1 MSRPT
6 GLKALIAHRNLL
18 IALTRYLMQ
27 DRTGG
32 VLGAAIEMLVK
43 VLKARGALA
52 YLVEG
57 DELVLVAHNGLPRR
71 AKAWL
76 SHLPMSGEPWFVA
89 QRVAHERKREVD
101 TELAASRA
109 GMGIRPALEEAG
121 WKALAG
127 FPLMVGRDVLGALVL
142 AASSEG
148 AFDRETMN
156 MLEAVGGIL
165 ALSLERERSLA
176 KDRED
181 KAREAETAQLATMGL
196 VASNVARE
204 LAAPV
209 GALSLQLDQQ
219 QTELR
224 ELRRLIDEVEG
235 IEEAHVDA
243 LKRLQKRARATF
255 ETVERMQG
263 LTSRLLSFSRE
274 SQPETVDLARI
285 VERVIDTA
293 QSNVTSKG
301 VALRVEGA
309 EDELPVD
316 GREESLQM
324 LVLQLVLYASQECA
338 GATDEPEVVVRV
350 YPDREHNVV
359 AVAATGRSGQQS
371 GKRIYGSM
379 VKGNRAAVGLALA
392 KQTALMHGGRVET
405 GISDLGG
412 VLLKVT
418 LPASEGRA
426 SHPASTPVPASGDPV
441 EAVVYEAVEAAPRAG
456 GIDLDLELPPGTA
469 PSRPPP
475 APEPFVEGRDMGL
488 ELELPGSGPPPA
500 VDGPTADEPA
510 PEPRRRHGSRKAKA
524 PATLMGIGMGGDP
537 ADDLDDDVDP
547 DDVPTSIHG
556 RRMHQGLEDL
566 DDAFEDEASADE
578 APHAELDARFG
589 EASSHPPAVEPSFDD
604 QFDDSFSFGE
614 DASDTPA
621 EETDPPPLAD
631 RPVVLW
637 IDDETEA
644 AAAIVEELDGYEIRI
659 LRTAAEARD
668 AIASLS
674 AAPELVLCS
683 VALPDGSGP
692 ELHADADFTL
702 ASRFVFIVGGLVSGD
717 QAAYVQRSGC
727 PTMIKPLSAD
737 EVRGMLGH
745 TPSLSP
751 PSATPGDDLL
761 DLEW

>member
-76 SHLPMSGEPWFVA
+76 SHLPMGAEPWFVA
-89 QRVAHERKREVD
+89 QRVAHDRKREVD

-127 FPLMVGRDVLGALVL
+127 FPLMVGRDVLGAMVL

-165 ALSLERERSLA
+165 ALSLERERSLS

-209 GALSLQLDQQ
+209 GALALQLDQQ

-224 ELRRLIDEVEG
+224 DLRRAVDGVEG
-235 IEEAHVDA
+235 IEDGHVETI
-243 LKRLQKRARATF
+243 KGLQKRARVTF

-285 VERVIDTA
+285 VERVIETA
-293 QSNVTSKG
+293 QSNITSKG
-301 VALRVEGA
+301 VSLRVEGA

-359 AVAATGRSGQQS
+359 AVAATGRSGQHS

-392 KQTALMHGGRVET
+392 KQTALMHGGRIET

-426 SHPASTPVPASGDPV
+426 SHPASTPVPTSGDPV
-441 EAVVYEAVEAAPRAG
+441 EAVVYEAVEAAPRSG

-475 APEPFVEGRDMGL
+475 APEPFAAGADLGL
-488 ELELPGSGPPPA
+488 ELEVPRTDPPRAAESAARDDTTPG
-500 VDGPTADEPA
+500 E
-510 PEPRRRHGSRKAKA
+510 RRRHRASKAK
-524 PATLMGIGMGGDP
+524 PPRTLMGIG
-537 ADDLDDDVDP
+537 ADGEPVDDFDDHVDP

-556 RRMHQGLEDL
+556 RRVHHQLADL
-566 DDAFEDEASADE
+566 DDAFEDEGSVGE
-578 APHAELDARFG
+578 PPSAELDDRFG
-589 EASSHPPAVEPSFDD
+589 APSSHPPAVEPSFDD
-604 QFDDSFSFGE
+604 QFDDSFSFDDE
-614 DASDTPA
+614 PDDNQAKD
-621 EETDPPPLAD
+621 TDPNPRSE

-644 AAAIVEELDGYEIRI
+644 AAAIVQELDGYEIQI
-659 LRTAAEARD
+659 LRSAAEARE
-668 AIASLS
+668 AIATLS
-674 AAPELVLCS
+674 GAPELILCS

-745 TPSLSP
+745 TPSLAG
-751 PSATPGDDLL
+751 SATTPGDVL

>member
-255 ETVERMQG
+255 ET
-263 LTSRLLSFSRE
+263 
-274 SQPETVDLARI
+274 
-285 VERVIDTA
+285 
-293 QSNVTSKG
+293 
-301 VALRVEGA
+301 
-309 EDELPVD
+309 
-316 GREESLQM
+316 
-324 LVLQLVLYASQECA
+324 
-338 GATDEPEVVVRV
+338 
-350 YPDREHNVV
+350 
-359 AVAATGRSGQQS
+359 
-371 GKRIYGSM
+371 
-379 VKGNRAAVGLALA
+379 
-392 KQTALMHGGRVET
+392 
-405 GISDLGG
+405 
-412 VLLKVT
+412 
-418 LPASEGRA
+418 
-426 SHPASTPVPASGDPV
+426 
-441 EAVVYEAVEAAPRAG
+441 
-456 GIDLDLELPPGTA
+456 
-469 PSRPPP
+469 
-475 APEPFVEGRDMGL
+475 
-488 ELELPGSGPPPA
+488 
-500 VDGPTADEPA
+500 
-510 PEPRRRHGSRKAKA
+510 
-524 PATLMGIGMGGDP
+524 
-537 ADDLDDDVDP
+537 
-547 DDVPTSIHG
+547 
-556 RRMHQGLEDL
+556 
-566 DDAFEDEASADE
+566 
-578 APHAELDARFG
+578 
-589 EASSHPPAVEPSFDD
+589 
-604 QFDDSFSFGE
+604 
-614 DASDTPA
+614 
-621 EETDPPPLAD
+621 
-631 RPVVLW
+631 
-637 IDDETEA
+637 
-644 AAAIVEELDGYEIRI
+644 
-659 LRTAAEARD
+659 
-668 AIASLS
+668 
-674 AAPELVLCS
+674 
-683 VALPDGSGP
+683 
-692 ELHADADFTL
+692 
-702 ASRFVFIVGGLVSGD
+702 
-717 QAAYVQRSGC
+717 
-727 PTMIKPLSAD
+727 
-737 EVRGMLGH
+737 
-745 TPSLSP
+745 
-751 PSATPGDDLL
+751 
-761 DLEW
+761 